1 MSRPSSFR
9 PASFHPAPFRPA
21 PAAPAPFLAAL
32 AATALLLTGCG
43 TEPAGAG
50 GRGAGAAG
58 SSSRTQVDDPGKDGV
73 RVTSVTLPSA
83 ASSAAPSPSGDFTVH
98 ADKLPTDR
106 GVSAAYEVINKGTE
120 TFTYTAVI
128 TFRSA
133 DGGAMSN
140 RTVVIRDV
148 GPGKTV
154 RGTVRAEPLTPGAP
168 WVTGAKVLEVTKV
181 PTAQAPAEPGTCP
194 ASGIRVSIDQGDA
207 AMGLRVV
214 GLHLDNCG
222 TRTYTVE
229 GYPLLELLDEDR
241 APVDGVKILEGS
253 AEISTGV
260 GPEGPPGPVTL
271 KPGEEAT
278 SALVWRN
285 TTQMGTAVNV
295 PYVRVRAKAGA
306 DPVTV
311 TPNLDLGTTG
321 KLGVNAWAKAKP

>member
-1 MSRPSSFR
+1 MSRPS
-9 PASFHPAPFRPA
+9 AFRPA

-50 GRGAGAAG
+50 DRGAGAAG
-58 SSSRTQVDDPGKDGV
+58 SPSGTPVDDPGKDGV
-73 RVTSVTLPSA
+73 RVTSVTLPS
-83 ASSAAPSPSGDFTVH
+83 PSRTPSDDYSVH
-98 ADKLPTDR
+98 ADSLYS
-106 GVSAAYEVINKGTE
+106 GISAAYEVTNKSAE
-120 TFTYTAVI
+120 TLTYTVII
-128 TFRSA
+128 TFQSA

-140 RTVVIRDV
+140 RTVTVRDV
-148 GPGKTV
+148 GPGRTV
-154 RGTVRAEPLTPGAP
+154 RGTVQAEALTPGAP
-168 WVTGAKVLEVTKV
+168 RTTGARVLEVTKV
-181 PTAQAPAEPGTCP
+181 PAAEAPTEPGACP
-194 ASGIRVSIDQGDA
+194 ASGIRVSVDRGDA

-229 GYPLLELLDEDR
+229 GYPLLQLLDEDR
-241 APVDGVKILEGS
+241 KPVDGVQILEGS
-253 AEISTGV
+253 AEISTGA
-260 GPEGPPGPVTL
+260 GPDTPPGPVTL

-311 TPNLDLGTTG
+311 TPKLDLGTTG
-321 KLGVNAWAKAKP
+321 KLGVKPWAKAKP